1 MFHDHQEWVIVRD
14 DNKKLCYIALDY
26 DLELSDEDIFSFSAP
41 KVSVA
46 RLFVLPA
53 NFIDLKACGA
63 QDIAF
68 RNIMKG
74 DVDISVNSYI
84 SVSVPSGTTMFQE
97 ISEWMT
103 VKPTK
108 LSKHDEDQSSWATSE
123 RLFSVQIKGSL
134 LFSFLADADLLGGYV
149 GSGPTIVLI
158 SCHSSTRLRNVPTVS
173 STCPQTETSSL
184 LVVHVSVVRPFPK
197 PCFGWPGLRK
207 YRMAHFF
214 FLAVPTWSVFLPETV
229 ALGLCSDLF
238 LMSLT
243 TFLHVVELSAL

>member
-14 DNKKLCYIALDY
+14 VNVKLCYIALDYDTLPVNKKLCYIALDY

-74 DVDISVNSYI
+74 DVDIRVNSHI

-108 LSKHDEDQSSWATSE
+108 LSKHDEDQSSWSTSE
-123 RLFSVQIKGSL
+123 R
-134 LFSFLADADLLGGYV
+134 
-149 GSGPTIVLI
+149 
-158 SCHSSTRLRNVPTVS
+158 
-173 STCPQTETSSL
+173 
-184 LVVHVSVVRPFPK
+184 
-197 PCFGWPGLRK
+197 
-207 YRMAHFF
+207 
-214 FLAVPTWSVFLPETV
+214 
-229 ALGLCSDLF
+229 
-238 LMSLT
+238 
-243 TFLHVVELSAL
+243 